1 MMSNA
6 IFEVEE
12 IEVDSTDTS
21 MDSIR
26 CMFSVTDTETPT
38 PGELSA
44 GHCSGCSH
52 VTN

>member
-1 MMSNA
+1 MSNA

-12 IEVDSTDTS
+12 IEVDSTDTP

-26 CMFSVTDTETPT
+26 CMFVADTEVPT
-38 PGELSA
+38 PGELTA